1 MPADVPSP
9 IELRDPQDAR
19 DWERSALIKRPSR
32 PEFFALYAEQ
42 ISAHQRAIATVLEL
56 GSGPGFLAQHLLKK
70 LPDLSYT
77 ALDFSAAMHE
87 LARAR
92 LGRSADQV
100 RFVERSFKEDG
111 WTDGIGTFDCVLIHQ
126 AVHEL
131 RHKRH
136 APTLHRQVHTLLPI
150 GALYLV
156 CDHFVGDGGM
166 TNDQLYMT
174 QEEQQAALIEGG
186 FQLPE
191 LLKSDDGLA
200 MYRAVG

>member
-200 MYRAVG
+200 MYRAVR